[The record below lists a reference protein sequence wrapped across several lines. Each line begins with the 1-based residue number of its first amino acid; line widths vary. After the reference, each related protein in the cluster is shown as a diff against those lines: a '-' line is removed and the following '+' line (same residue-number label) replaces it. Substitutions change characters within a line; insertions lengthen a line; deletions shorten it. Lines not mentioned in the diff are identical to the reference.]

1 MAGQFIGNRRSYIF
15 HAPHCRNAAN
25 IAPANRVAFGSAAEA
40 EAAGY
45 RPGKD
50 CNPQ

>member
-1 MAGQFIGNRRSYIF
+1 MAGKFIGNRRSHVY
-15 HAPHCRNAAN
+15 HAPGCKNAASMT
-25 IAPANRVAFGSAAEA
+25 PSNRVTFDTAADA

-50 CNPQ
+50 CHP